1 MPKDSTNALIMMTAQ
16 GDTAAFETLYRQ
28 MRKPVY
34 FYALHFCGDH
44 ALAEDVMQDT
54 FVTVWGKSSS
64 FTPRG
69 DGRSWMLSI
78 SKNKALDA
86 LKKQKRLS
94 SLDELGDAGCDD
106 RRLASFENKT
116 VLDDLLRILNAKQ
129 SDVVLLRHVVG
140 LSLTEI
146 ARELNM
152 KKGTVFWMYNNAIK
166 KLRAEAKRIGL
177 L

>member
-1 MPKDSTNALIMMTAQ
+1 MPKDNTNALIMMTAQ
-16 GDTAAFETLYRQ
+16 GDTAAFEMLYKQ

-34 FYALHFCGDH
+34 FYALHFLGDH

-78 SKNKALDA
+78 AKNKALDV
-86 LKKQKRLS
+86 LKKQKRLG

-116 VLDDLLRILNAKQ
+116 VLDDLLQILNAKQ

-146 ARELNM
+146 AKELNM

>member
-1 MPKDSTNALIMMTAQ
+1 MPGDNINALIIKTAR
-16 GDTAAFETLYRQ
+16 GDTAAFEALYRQ

-34 FYALHFCGDH
+34 FFALHFCGDH

-54 FVTVWGKSSS
+54 FVTVWSKSST

-78 SKNKALDA
+78 AKNKALDA
-86 LKKQKRLS
+86 LKKQNRLG
-94 SLDELGDAGCDD
+94 SLDELGEVGCDD
-106 RRLASFENKT
+106 RRLDLLENKT
-116 VLDDLLRILNAKQ
+116 ALDDLLRILNARQ
-129 SDVVLLRHVVG
+129 LDVVLLRHVVG
-140 LSLTEI
+140 LTLTEI
-146 ARELNM
+146 ARELDM
-152 KKGTVFWMYNNAIK
+152 KKGTVFWMYNSAIK

>member
-1 MPKDSTNALIMMTAQ
+1 MPKENINDLIIMTAR

-28 MRKPVY
+28 MRKPVC

-54 FVTVWGKSSS
+54 FVAVWSKSCS

-69 DGRSWMLSI
+69 DGRSWVLSI
-78 SKNKALDA
+78 AKNKALDA
-86 LKKQKRLS
+86 LKKQNRLG
-94 SLDELGDAGCDD
+94 SLDELSEVGCDD

-116 VLDDLLRILNAKQ
+116 VLDELLRVLNAKQ

-146 ARELNM
+146 AREMDM

-166 KLRAEAKRIGL
+166 KLRAEAKRSGL

>member
-1 MPKDSTNALIMMTAQ
+1 MPGDNINALIIKTAQ

-34 FYALHFCGDH
+34 FFALHFCGDH

-54 FVTVWGKSSS
+54 FVTVWSKSST

-78 SKNKALDA
+78 AKNKALDA
-86 LKKQKRLS
+86 LKKQDRLG
-94 SLDELGDAGCDD
+94 SLDELGEVGCDD
-106 RRLASFENKT
+106 RRLDSLENKT
-116 VLDDLLRILNAKQ
+116 ALDDLLRILNARQ
-129 SDVVLLRHVVG
+129 LDVVLLRHVVG
-140 LSLTEI
+140 LTLTEI
-146 ARELNM
+146 ARELDM
-152 KKGTVFWMYNNAIK
+152 KKGTVFWMYNSAIK

>member
-1 MPKDSTNALIMMTAQ
+1 MPKDSINALIMMTAR
-16 GDTAAFETLYRQ
+16 GDAAAFETLYRQ

-34 FYALHFCGDH
+34 FYALHFCGDR

-54 FVTVWGKSSS
+54 FVTVWSKSGS
-64 FTPRG
+64 FIPRG

-78 SKNKALDA
+78 AKNKALDA
-86 LKKQKRLS
+86 LKKQQRLG
-94 SLDELGDAGCDD
+94 SLDQLGELSCDD
-106 RRLASFENKT
+106 RRLASFEDKA
-116 VLDDLLRILNAKQ
+116 VLDDLLRVLNAKQ

-146 ARELNM
+146 ARELDM
-152 KKGTVFWMYNNAIK
+152 KKGTVFWMYNNAVK
-166 KLRAEAKRIGL
+166 KLRAEAKRSGL